1 MYYQFKNFAEY
12 LSQAYGCAIVENEE
26 TGLIESVE
34 CPECAEPI
42 LFDDWAEDDTEC
54 WTMCP
59 ICYWREYEDEEYDDF
74 EEDDE

>member
-12 LSQAYGCAIVENEE
+12 LSQAYGCAIIYDEE

-34 CPECAEPI
+34 CPECGDPI
-42 LFDDWAEDDTEC
+42 LFEDWSDVDTEN

-59 ICYWREYEDEEYDDF
+59 ICGWHE